1 MHLQRN
7 ERSGVIPAEFMSSF
21 HADIAILG
29 GGMVGLTL
37 AYQLLERY
45 PDLSIKVIDKEREIG
60 RHSSGRNSGVLH
72 AGIYYP
78 PRTLKAQVCVQ
89 GARRLRDWCEAEGLS
104 ILRCGKVISPQ
115 TPELDGQ
122 LELLLERG
130 QANGAEVHL
139 IDQAEFHQR
148 VPHGRTSSGRA
159 LWSPGTCVVKP
170 QLVLQRLEQRLKERG
185 VAFQL
190 GARVILADAQDRSIT
205 LQDHSG
211 ETRTLF
217 YGHLFNAT
225 GLQADRVAQ
234 AFGLAEHC
242 TLLPFKGLYWQLDP
256 RAAMRFSTNLYPVPD
271 LNVPFL
277 GVHVTPSPDGTVN
290 LGPTAIPAWGR
301 ENYEGLEGVEPLMAL
316 QFLGDLASQW
326 WRNAGG
332 FRRYAREQALHGFKP
347 MFLKAAQALVPGL
360 RSEHLLPSQKV
371 GIRAQLYDRRDG
383 SLVQDFL
390 LEHGHASTHVLNAI
404 SPAFTA
410 SFALADL
417 ILDQSPLA
425 SH

>member
-1 MHLQRN
+1 
-7 ERSGVIPAEFMSSF
+7 MSST
-21 HADIAILG
+21 DIAILG
-29 GGMVGLTL
+29 GGMVGLGL
-37 AYQLLERY
+37 AHQITKRC
-45 PDLSIKVIDKEREIG
+45 PDLSITVIDKEDAIG

-78 PRTLKAQVCVQ
+78 PGTLKAQVCVQ
-89 GARRLRDWCEAEGLS
+89 GARRLRAWCEAEKLPV
-104 ILRCGKVISPQ
+104 LACGKVITPQ
-115 TPELDGQ
+115 AEELDGQ

-130 QANGAEVHL
+130 RANGAEVHL
-139 IDQAEFHQR
+139 IDAQEFHR
-148 VPHGRTSSGRA
+148 LVPDGRTASGRA

-170 QLVLQRLEQRLKERG
+170 KLVLQRLEQRLRERG
-185 VAFQL
+185 VRFGLGCTVTKASPVARQL
-190 GARVILADAQDRSIT
+190 NLSQNSSSST
-205 LQDHSG
+205 L
-211 ETRTLF
+211 T

-256 RAAMRFSTNLYPVPD
+256 RAPFRFGTNLYPVPD

-277 GVHVTPSPDGTVN
+277 GVHVTPSPDGSVS

-301 ENYEGLEGVEPLMAL
+301 ENYQGLEGVEPLMAI

-332 FRRYAREQALHGFKP
+332 FRRYAREQALHGLKP
-347 MFLKAAQALVPGL
+347 LFLKAAQALVPTL
-360 RSEHLLPSQKV
+360 RSEHLIPSQKV
-371 GIRAQLYDRRDG
+371 GIRAQLYDRQSG
-383 SLVQDFL
+383 SLVQDFR
-390 LEHGHASTHVLNAI
+390 LEHADASTHVLNAI

-417 ILDQSPLA
+417 ILDQSPIA

>member
-1 MHLQRN
+1 MNKSHT
-7 ERSGVIPAEFMSSF
+7 
-21 HADIAILG
+21 DIAILG
-29 GGMVGLTL
+29 GGMVGLAL
-37 AYQLLERY
+37 ARQLREKH
-45 PDLSIKVIDKEREIG
+45 PDLSITVVEKEPEIG

-78 PRTLKAQVCVQ
+78 PGTLKAQVCVQ
-89 GARRLRDWCEAEGLS
+89 GARRLRAWCEAEGLPV
-104 ILRCGKVISPQ
+104 LACGKVIAPQ
-115 TPELDGQ
+115 APELDGQ
-122 LELLLERG
+122 LGLLLERG
-130 QANGAEVHL
+130 KANGAEVEL
-139 IDQAEFHQR
+139 IDQTEFQR
-148 VPHGRTSSGRA
+148 LVPDGRTASGRA

-170 QLVLQRLEQRLKERG
+170 KLVLQRLEQRLRERG
-185 VAFQL
+185 ITFALGTRVAQVQPA
-190 GARVILADAQDRSIT
+190 ARTLT
-205 LQDHSG
+205 LQGRSG
-211 ETRTLF
+211 SGHTLS

-234 AFGLAEHC
+234 AFGLAERC

-256 RAAMRFSTNLYPVPD
+256 RAPFRFTTNLYPVPD

-277 GVHVTPSPDGTVN
+277 GVHVTPSPDGTIS

-301 ENYEGLEGVEPLMAL
+301 ENYRGFEGVEPWMAA

-347 MFLKAAQALVPGL
+347 LFLRAAQGLVPGL
-360 RSEHLLPSQKV
+360 LAEHLIPSEKV
-371 GIRAQLYDRRDG
+371 GIRAQLYDRRSG
-383 SLVQDFL
+383 TLVQDFR
-390 LEHGHASTHVLNAI
+390 LERGEASTHVLNAI

-417 ILDQSPLA
+417 ILDQSSFA
-425 SH
+425 SI

>member
-1 MHLQRN
+1 MN
-7 ERSGVIPAEFMSSF
+7 NSEIT
-21 HADIAILG
+21 ILG
-29 GGMVGLTL
+29 GGMVGLAL
-37 AYQLLERY
+37 AHQITERW
-45 PDLSIKVIDKEREIG
+45 PALSITVVDKELDLG

-78 PRTLKAQVCVQ
+78 PGTLKAQVCVQ
-89 GARRLRDWCEAEGLS
+89 GARRLRAWCEAEGLP
-104 ILRCGKVISPQ
+104 LLACGKVIAPQ
-115 TPELDGQ
+115 AAELDGQ
-122 LELLLERG
+122 LELLLDRG
-130 QANGAEVHL
+130 RANGAEVRL
-139 IDQAEFHQR
+139 IDQQEFQQL
-148 VPHGRTSSGRA
+148 VPDGRTASGRA

-170 QLVLQRLEQRLKERG
+170 KLVLQCLEQRLRERG
-185 VAFQL
+185 VRFALGTTVTGVAPDKRQL
-190 GARVILADAQDRSIT
+190 NLKHAGDGSTLA
-205 LQDHSG
+205 
-211 ETRTLF
+211 

-234 AFGLAEHC
+234 AFGLGQHF
-242 TLLPFKGLYWQLDP
+242 TLLPFKGIYWQLDP
-256 RAAMRFSTNLYPVPD
+256 KAPFRFTTNLYPVPD

-277 GVHVTPSPDGTVN
+277 GVHVTPSPDGTVS

-301 ENYEGLEGVEPLMAL
+301 ENYQGIDGAEPLMAM
-316 QFLGDLASQW
+316 QFLADLASQW

-347 MFLKAAQALVPGL
+347 LFLKAAQALVPGL
-360 RSEHLLPSQKV
+360 RSEHLIPSQKV

-383 SLVQDFL
+383 SLVQDFR
-390 LEHGHASTHVLNAI
+390 LEHGPASTHVLNAI

-425 SH
+425 SN